1 MVGGESESDVQSSSQ
16 ESVWEQTEENVVGG
30 ARGGVSVIGGYDTS
44 RPVPELPP
52 NTVVRFF
59 AQSNIED
66 IVTQNLGE
74 MTDERRYVG
83 KRCGWGCS
91 ELDKEGV
98 GVGCSEPVREGVGWG
113 GVQ

>member
-16 ESVWEQTEENVVGG
+16 ESVWEQTEENGVGG
-30 ARGGVSVIGGYDTS
+30 ARGGVSVVGGYDTS

-74 MTDERRYVG
+74 MTDERRYVA

-91 ELDKEGV
+91 EL
-98 GVGCSEPVREGVGWG
+98 VREGVGWG
-113 GVQ
+113 AVSLLGRGWGGVQ